1 MSTEAIKSAV
11 LAECKRLWQQRKSS
25 EPNSSWNP
33 ETNPKN
39 FIEGLYPLSVTPEDD
54 TWVIAPQYGH
64 HVQFTA
70 ISLHE
75 GLDCNHI
82 VWMIAYRILGL
93 DKPPAEIVLKW
104 DGNRARYNEYI
115 TAETYSSIHQ
125 KGWHPRIYVGGHRV
139 DEDTWNDSQ
148 AEAQQ
153 WCADTIKKLVT
164 PQQ

>member
-25 EPNSSWNP
+25 
-33 ETNPKN
+33 
-39 FIEGLYPLSVTPEDD
+39 
-54 TWVIAPQYGH
+54 
-64 HVQFTA
+64 
-70 ISLHE
+70 
-75 GLDCNHI
+75 
-82 VWMIAYRILGL
+82 
-93 DKPPAEIVLKW
+93 PAEIVLKW

-153 WCADTIKKLVT
+153 WCADAIKKLVT
-164 PQQ
+164 PQP

>member
-1 MSTEAIKSAV
+1 MTYEEMIDD
-11 LAECKRLWQQRKSS
+11 LQKRLNKCQDGRDSVRRTKNAYWEEIQELRQQNQELK
-25 EPNSSWNP
+25 E
-33 ETNPKN
+33 
-39 FIEGLYPLSVTPEDD
+39 
-54 TWVIAPQYGH
+54 
-64 HVQFTA
+64 
-70 ISLHE
+70 
-75 GLDCNHI
+75 
-82 VWMIAYRILGL
+82 RILGL

-153 WCADTIKKLVT
+153 WCAAAIKKLVT
-164 PQQ
+164 QTPKQ

>member
-1 MSTEAIKSAV
+1 MSIAKEVLQRCKDIVEGKYPQPEPFTIKKTGSTRWSVSYPSGA
-11 LAECKRLWQQRKSS
+11 LMADWYEDENGSS
-25 EPNSSWNP
+25 
-33 ETNPKN
+33 T
-39 FIEGLYPLSVTPEDD
+39 
-54 TWVIAPQYGH
+54 
-64 HVQFTA
+64 TA
-70 ISLHE
+70 IFS
-75 GLDCNHI
+75 
-82 VWMIAYRILGL
+82 RILGM

-104 DGNRARYNEYI
+104 EGNRARYNEYI

-164 PQQ
+164 PQP